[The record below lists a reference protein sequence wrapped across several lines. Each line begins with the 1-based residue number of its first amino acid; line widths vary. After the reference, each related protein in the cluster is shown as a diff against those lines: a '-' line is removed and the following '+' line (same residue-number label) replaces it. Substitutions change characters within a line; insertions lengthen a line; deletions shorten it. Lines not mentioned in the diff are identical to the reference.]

1 MAKLNY
7 NLFLWIILL
16 LFFYSLQLFNEI
28 STQSINKDAYTC
40 PYLWMNWKQRRT
52 FGWICGSVSYL
63 QTKVPGVKFENDCC
77 PGYEKTELL
86 DNKCAFIDRSWQTII
101 DQLRDQKSLQIAQTL
116 TNGNN
121 LQDLSSNSTKNVYT
135 VFVPQHDDDIT
146 SKELDYISDTNA
158 VGAMVSPGRWYSKEF
173 HNGQKIP
180 TTKGTNIKVTT
191 YSNGLTFLDCKA
203 LLSPDHE
210 ASNGLIHRIDGALPP
225 TYKYPTILKRLIAEP
240 DLSSFVQSL
249 PQDIKRKLD
258 ESNSIEWYTVFAVP
272 NNIWNRITSGIVST
286 EIKEALAR
294 QHVMNKMLCSD
305 AIVKNTKR
313 VGPTLAETYI
323 GIERN
328 SNGNLIMSD
337 ICNKQIPIQRT
348 DLMSGTGVIHIIENS
363 ISSLESMKLNEALEC
378 LENNPSLNVKQAASE
393 MRKCQIDLGG
403 GRENVILLSNDGAF
417 QSKFYKENIRQLQL
431 DKCKLY
437 SHHLLKI
444 KNPQNVDVYKTGFNQ
459 EQEFTTQYTASDD
472 SKYSVYSR
480 YIKTRHG
487 TKLTFNHAEATDLH
501 PIKFHDGVI
510 HIVKQV
516 NLPPQGDISSLIQ
529 QKSNTKEISTKF
541 LSTNFHQQLIPYS
554 PNILFLAPID
564 AGWKTRDLENSYSIE
579 QTRKLLQLHTIPHGF
594 FGSDDGFIERGSVLL
609 VESLLTNL
617 QGEKVELFI
626 KRTPDGN
633 TFVGHKDLKE
643 ELWSMVIDWNK
654 VGQNGI
660 VWFIDWPMK
669 CPDQL
674 C

>member
-1 MAKLNY
+1 MAKLND

-40 PYLWMNWKQRRT
+40 PYLWMHWKQRRT

-121 LQDLSSNSTKNVYT
+121 LQDLSLNSTKNVYT

-258 ESNSIEWYTVFAVP
+258 EPDSIEWYTVFAVP

-328 SNGNLIMSD
+328 SNGNLIMND

-378 LENNPSLNVKQAASE
+378 LENNPSFNVKQAASE

-403 GRENVILLSNDGAF
+403 GRDNVILLSNDGAF

-594 FGSDDGFIERGSVLL
+594 FGSDDGFIERGSVLV
-609 VESLLTNL
+609 VESLLNNL

-669 CPDQL
+669 CPEQL

>member
-1 MAKLNY
+1 MMMFK
-7 NLFLWIILL
+7 LWIILIHL
-16 LFFYSLQLFNEI
+16 LQYLTVI
-28 STQSINKDAYTC
+28 YTQYVNKEAYTC
-40 PYLWMNWKQRRT
+40 PYLWMQWKQKRT
-52 FGWICGSVSYL
+52 LGWICGSVSYL

-77 PGYEKTELL
+77 PGYEKIELL
-86 DNKCAFIDRSWQTII
+86 DNKCAFIDRSWQPII
-101 DQLRDQKSLQIAQTL
+101 DQLRDQKSLQIAQSL
-116 TNGNN
+116 SKGNN

-135 VFVPQHDDDIT
+135 VFVPQQDDDIV
-146 SKELDYISDTNA
+146 SKEIDYVSDTDA
-158 VGAMVSPGRWYSKEF
+158 VGTMVSSGRWYSKEF

-225 TYKYPTILKRLIAEP
+225 TYKYPTVLKRLNAES
-240 DLSSFVQSL
+240 DLTAFVQSL

-258 ESNSIEWYTVFAVP
+258 EPDSIEWYTVFAVP
-272 NNIWNRITSGIVST
+272 NNIWNKITSGIVST
-286 EIKEALAR
+286 EIKESLAR
-294 QHVMNKMLCSD
+294 QHVMNKMICSD

-323 GIERN
+323 GIQRN
-328 SNGNLIMSD
+328 SNGNLIIND
-337 ICNKQIPIQRT
+337 ICNKQIAIQRK

-378 LENNPSLNVKQAASE
+378 LENNPSLGVKQAANE
-393 MRKCQIDLGG
+393 MRKCQMNLGT
-403 GRENVILLSNDGAF
+403 GRDNVILLSNDGAF
-417 QSKFYKENIRQLQL
+417 QSKFYKENMRQLQL

-437 SHHLLKI
+437 LHHLLQI
-444 KNPQNVDVYKTGFNQ
+444 KNPQNIDAYKTGFNQ
-459 EQEFTTQYTASDD
+459 EQEFTTQYSTLDG
-472 SKYSVYSR
+472 SKHSVYSR

-529 QKSNTKEISTKF
+529 QKSDTKEIFTKF
-541 LSTNFHQQLIPYS
+541 ISTNFRQQLSQHS
-554 PNILFLAPID
+554 PNVLFLAPID
-564 AGWKTRDLENSYSIE
+564 LGWKTRNLENSYSVE
-579 QTRKLLQLHTIPHGF
+579 QNRKLLQLHTIPHGF
-594 FGSDDGFIERGSVLL
+594 FGSDDGFIERGSVLE
-609 VESLLTNL
+609 VESLLTDL
-617 QGEKVELFI
+617 QGKKVKLLI

-654 VGQNGI
+654 VGGDGI
-660 VWFIDWPMK
+660 LWFIDWPMK
-669 CPDQL
+669 CPEQL